1 MKKLRTAA
9 AISIFAIMLSACAWS
24 SPTGQLDLEGT
35 TWELTGFNQNHPVEG
50 TQPTI
55 TIEDGQVSGN
65 ASCNLF
71 GGSYQV
77 KGDAI
82 SFSDLFATEMY
93 CMDPEGVMEQEHT
106 YLELLR
112 VAQRFELVDGILTI
126 FTELEQTMTF
136 QAHSTTDGTT
146 PIVEETQPIP

>member
-1 MKKLRTAA
+1 MKKLRIAVE
-9 AISIFAIMLSACAWS
+9 ISIFAIMLSACAWS
-24 SPTGQLDLEGT
+24 SSTGQPDLEGT
-35 TWELTGFNQNHPVEG
+35 TWVLTAFNQNHPIEG

-71 GGSYQV
+71 GGSCQV
-77 KGDAI
+77 KRDAI
-82 SFSDLFATEMY
+82 SFSDLYATEMY
-93 CMDPEGVMEQEHT
+93 CMDPEGIMEQERT
-106 YLELLR
+106 YLEQLG

-136 QAHSTTDGTT
+136 QAHSTTNATT
-146 PIVEETQPIP
+146 PIVEETQPVP

>member
-1 MKKLRTAA
+1 MKTLRIALV
-9 AISIFAIMLSACAWS
+9 ISIFALILSACAGS
-24 SPTGQLDLEGT
+24 SPTGQPDLEGT
-35 TWELTGFNQNHPVEG
+35 TWVLTAFNQNHPIEG

-55 TIEDGQVSGN
+55 TFEDGQVSGN

-77 KGDAI
+77 KVDAI

-93 CMDPEGVMEQEHT
+93 CMDPEGAMEQERT
-106 YLELLR
+106 YLELLGA
-112 VAQRFELVDGILTI
+112 AQRFELVDGILTI

-136 QAHSTTDGTT
+136 QAPSTTDATT
-146 PIVEETQPIP
+146 PIVEETQPVP